1 MFILRNS
8 FLAAA
13 LTASIFL
20 AAAHGIAQSAPAA
33 KPAQSVAQKI
43 AASKS
48 LLDINTATAAQL
60 KALPG
65 MGDEYVRRIIA
76 GRPYTAKNQL
86 TTRGILPQP
95 AYEQVRDRIIA
106 HRPKP
111 LVAGSIPVSRSRVFS
126 SSFLSIANDL
136 SESAVGSRLGLRL
149 TSAAKAALILRLLR
163 HG

>member
-1 MFILRNS
+1 MSILRNHLAAL
-8 FLAAA
+8 LAAA
-13 LTASIFL
+13 LLL
-20 AAAHGIAQSAPAA
+20 AAPQSLAQSAPAAAPAA
-33 KPAQSVAQKI
+33 KPAQSISEKI

-86 TTRGILPQP
+86 TTRGILPQS

-111 LVAGSIPVSRSRVFS
+111 
-126 SSFLSIANDL
+126 
-136 SESAVGSRLGLRL
+136 
-149 TSAAKAALILRLLR
+149 
-163 HG
+163 